1 MCTDF
6 KLYIVMMVWYG
17 IQTHAILKKNMINP
31 VSKSRKVMKNPKS
44 THKAKSSF
52 QNPNKVK
59 IKLKTDDRRK

>member
-1 MCTDF
+1 MFTDF
-6 KLYIVMMVWYG
+6 KLCIVMMISYG
-17 IQTHAILKKNMINP
+17 IQTHHSKKNMINP
-31 VSKSRKVMKNPKS
+31 VSKSRKELKNPKS

>member
-1 MCTDF
+1 MFTDF
-6 KLYIVMMVWYG
+6 KLYIVMVIWYG
-17 IQTHAILKKNMINP
+17 ILKKRQFKKNMINP
-31 VSKSRKVMKNPKS
+31 VSKSKKVLKNPKS